1 MRLLALYSQHYVWKV
16 YGEQIEEPI
25 TGRKDSAFFDI
36 DLDPKRK
43 EDESYEDYK
52 IRQKEVKK
60 RIKLHLKGRKVN

>member
-1 MRLLALYSQHYVWKV
+1 MGKKKWKG
-16 YGEQIEEPI
+16 YGEQLEEPL

-36 DLDPKRK
+36 NINPSR
-43 EDESYEDYK
+43 EEGESYEDYK